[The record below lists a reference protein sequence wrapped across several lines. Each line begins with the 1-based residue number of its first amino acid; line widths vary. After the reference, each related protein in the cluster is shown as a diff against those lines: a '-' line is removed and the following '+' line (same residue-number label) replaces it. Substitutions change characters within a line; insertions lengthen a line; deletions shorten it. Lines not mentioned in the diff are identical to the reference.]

1 MTKAAGNVGYASAV
15 VARAIGFLLFWLML
29 AGVNPADLPAAVIA
43 VVAAT
48 WTSLHLLSPGTWR
61 LSPIG
66 VARLALRFPIQ
77 SVIAGVDVAWRALD
91 PKLPLRPG
99 FVTFRSQIPPG
110 TGRDAFC
117 TLASLMPGTLPV
129 GSDEQGTLLVH
140 ALDVGRPVVAQL
152 AGEEALCVEALGGR
166 PAHG

>member
-1 MTKAAGNVGYASAV
+1 MTRAAKPVGLVSAAI
-15 VARAIGFLLFWLML
+15 ARATGFLAFWLML

-48 WTSLHLLSPGTWR
+48 WTSLHLLPPGTWR

-66 VARLALRFPIQ
+66 VAKLALRFPVQ

-99 FVTFRSQIPPG
+99 FVTFRSQISPG

-140 ALDVGRPVVAQL
+140 CLDVGRPVVAQL
-152 AGEEALCVEALGGR
+152 AGEEARCVEAVGGR
-166 PAHG
+166 HADG

>member
-1 MTKAAGNVGYASAV
+1 MTKAATSGGNAAAAV
-15 VARAIGFLLFWLML
+15 TRAIGFLVFWLML

-48 WTSLHLLSPGTWR
+48 WTSLHLLPPGTWR

-66 VARLALRFPIQ
+66 VARLALRFPVQ

-140 ALDVGRPVVAQL
+140 CLDVGRPVVAQL

-166 PAHG
+166 HANG